1 MKIKTLLADITS
13 SFHKVFRSNRDSKQP
28 EDISFRLTDA
38 RSKATLQLLQEQQT
52 QIVQL
57 ISNMAATHQRFLDY
71 IDQQN
76 PVSGESSQYSEIQHQ
91 LEVLHEK
98 QLTLIEQMHQEL
110 GDYRRAELQE
120 WRKSLFLDVIE
131 CIHQVE
137 TILEQRF
144 DNACDD
150 ERDAYLGLRD
160 MLVNTLRRRGV
171 HSMDETH
178 LQDRR
183 CIRVVSTCP
192 TNDKHL
198 DQSLHHIHH
207 QGFLYQDNV
216 LCRAEIAINRYQPS
230 NEGDDHAFNSSHCG
244 N

>member
-1 MKIKTLLADITS
+1 MKLKTLLAHTIGNLHRAFQGDS
-13 SFHKVFRSNRDSKQP
+13 DSKQH
-28 EDISFRLTDA
+28 EGIS
-38 RSKATLQLLQEQQT
+38 SQ
-52 QIVQL
+52 
-57 ISNMAATHQRFLDY
+57 QRFLDH
-71 IDQQN
+71 IAQQN
-76 PVSGESSQYSEIQHQ
+76 SGIQHQ

-98 QLTLIEQMHQEL
+98 QISLIEQMHQEL
-110 GDYRRAELQE
+110 ESYRRAELQE

-137 TILEQRF
+137 TILEQRL
-144 DNACDD
+144 DQASDD

-171 HSMDETH
+171 NSMDETH

-183 CIRVVSTCP
+183 CIRVVSTRP

-198 DQSLHHIHH
+198 DQSLHHLHH

-216 LCRAEIAINRYQPS
+216 LCRAEIVIHRYQPS
-230 NEGDDHAFNSSHCG
+230 NEGD
-244 N
+244 